1 MEPPSIPDNRAHKR
15 HFAMSSTPNIVDP
28 DDFVAQFKASAHHH
42 SRSHSP
48 GQAYE
53 PLAFGQPAIGRPPM
67 RPQGRSMS
75 RLSTNGIP
83 NSIYNGEKFG
93 RNPSIDQESVTDS
106 VATLDLGYHTIGQ
119 PLPQRRR
126 QSSTSTGYQ
135 SFDQRSLRTIS
146 LDQQSIGTQPL
157 GYYSTDALPGGYLP

>member
-67 RPQGRSMS
+67 RPQGRSVS
-75 RLSTNGIP
+75 RLSSNGIP
-83 NSIYNGEKFG
+83 NGIYNGEKFG
-93 RNPSIDQESVTDS
+93 RKPSIDQESVTDS

-119 PLPQRRR
+119 PLPLRRR
-126 QSSTSTGYQ
+126 QSSTSTGHQ
-135 SFDQRSLRTIS
+135 SFDQRSLSTIS